1 VGSGE
6 LINPTAVYSTVEQ
19 GRLAQAKQS
28 DKTVFIFAEEVAVS
42 SKNAATTTKRGIIKS
57 RILVIFSSASFILD
71 AAKINSPSGKI
82 ISNFGLSSSN
92 AAAWGRSTEYK
103 SFDRK
108 LF

>member
-19 GRLAQAKQS
+19 GRTSAKN
-28 DKTVFIFAEEVAVS
+28 KVTKRFYICTTEEVAVS

-57 RILVIFSSASFILD
+57 RILVIFMVSLHH
-71 AAKINSPSGKI
+71 
-82 ISNFGLSSSN
+82 
-92 AAAWGRSTEYK
+92 
-103 SFDRK
+103 